1 MTTQSRYDVV
11 IVGARCAGATLAT
24 FLARAGASVL
34 LLDKD
39 PLSTDQILSTHTI
52 HPPGLDVLD
61 QVGVGDAVRAVA
73 PPTHLVRL
81 RKNDAFVDIEFPRDR
96 AEYCPRRA
104 RLDGLLQ
111 DAAAAAGVEVLD
123 RTRVTSLVRDG
134 DRVVG
139 VRAARPAGEQHVFR
153 ASLVVGADGR
163 HSTVARQ
170 VEAEEYLAYDAPR
183 AMFWGYWNAPAFWRT
198 DPAYPFGMYVAN
210 IDGHIRVI
218 FQTDHNQLLIG
229 SLPPVE
235 QALAW
240 RTDPELA
247 LISDLASDTTT
258 GPLVAGSAPDGPVR
272 GTMKERYFFRR
283 AAGNGWTLVGD
294 AGHHK
299 EFVIGDGITEALL
312 QARSLASAIQRGTDA
327 ALYRWWRARDVEA
340 LPYFFL
346 GQDEGAL
353 GPPMELQQVVFSHV
367 AKTPALRARMAA
379 TMEHQLSPID
389 TFPVRQVLWWT
400 LGAALRGSPD
410 VVSQFLVLGRRGTA
424 VNRELRLR
432 RRLLAEAEA
441 GEARAAP
448 PEMSLESRVLPRAEA
463 FRKERM

>member
-1 MTTQSRYDVV
+1 MATKPHHDVV

-39 PLSTDQILSTHTI
+39 QLPSDQILSTHTI

-61 QVGVGDAVRAVA
+61 AVGVGGAVRAVA
-73 PPTHLVRL
+73 PPTHIVRL
-81 RKNDAFVDIEFPRDR
+81 RKNDAAVDIEFPHDR
-96 AEYCPRRA
+96 AEYCPRRG

-111 DAAAAAGVEVLD
+111 DAAASAGVEVLD
-123 RTRVTSLVRDG
+123 QTRVTALVRDG

-139 VRAARPAGEQHVFR
+139 VRAAGSTGQEHVFR

-163 HSTVARQ
+163 HSTVARH

-198 DPAYPFGMYVAN
+198 DPAYRFGMYVAN
-210 IDGHIRVI
+210 TDGHIRVI
-218 FQTDHNQLLIG
+218 FQTDHAQLLVG

-235 QALAW
+235 QAMTW
-240 RTDPELA
+240 RTDPDAA
-247 LISDLASDTTT
+247 LITDLASDSTT
-258 GPLVAGSAPDGPVR
+258 GPLIAGSAPDGRIR
-272 GTMKERYFFRR
+272 GTLKERYFFRR

-312 QARSLASAIQRGTDA
+312 QARSLASAIAQGNDA
-327 ALYRWWRARDVEA
+327 ALHRWWRARDVEA

-367 AKTPALRARMAA
+367 AKTPSLQARMAA
-379 TMEHQLSPID
+379 TMEHQLSPFE
-389 TFPVRQVLWWT
+389 TFPVRQVLRWA
-400 LGAALRGSPD
+400 LGAAFRGSLG
-410 VVSQFLVLGRRGTA
+410 VVPEFIAMGRRGSA
-424 VNRELRLR
+424 ANRELRLR
-432 RRLLAEAEA
+432 RRLLAEA
-441 GEARAAP
+441 
-448 PEMSLESRVLPRAEA
+448 
-463 FRKERM
+463 

>member
-11 IVGARCAGATLAT
+11 IVGARCSGATLAT

-39 PLSTDQILSTHTI
+39 ARSTDQILSTHTI

-61 QVGVGDAVRAVA
+61 EVGVGDAVRAVA
-73 PPTHLVRL
+73 PPMHLVRL
-81 RKNDAFVDIEFPRDR
+81 RKNEAFVDIEFSGGK

-104 RLDGLLQ
+104 RLDRLLQ
-111 DAAAAAGVEVLD
+111 DAAVSAGVEVLD
-123 RTRVTSLVRDG
+123 RIRVTSLVRDG

-139 VRAARPAGEQHVFR
+139 VRAAGPAGQEHMFR

-183 AMFWGYWNAPAFWRT
+183 AMFWGYWNAPAIWREP
-198 DPAYPFGMYVAN
+198 DYPFGMYVAN
-210 IDGHIRVI
+210 TDGHIRVI
-218 FQTDHNQLLIG
+218 FHTDHDQLLIG

-240 RTDPELA
+240 RADPEAA
-247 LISDLASDTTT
+247 LTGDLASDATT
-258 GPLVAGSAPDGPVR
+258 GPLVAGASPDGPVR
-272 GTMKERYFFRR
+272 GTVKERYFFRR
-283 AAGNGWTLVGD
+283 GAGNGWTLVGD

-327 ALYRWWRARDVEA
+327 ALHRWWRARDVDA

-367 AKTPALRARMAA
+367 AATPALRARLAA
-379 TMEHQLSPID
+379 TIEHQLSPTD
-389 TFPVRQVLWWT
+389 TFPIRHVLWWT
-400 LGAALRGSPD
+400 LGAALRGSPG
-410 VVSQFLVLGRRGTA
+410 VVPEFLAKGRRAT
-424 VNRELRLR
+424 VITRELRLR

-441 GEARAAP
+441 SQGTSRTAGDEAR
-448 PEMSLESRVLPRAEA
+448 ERVMPRTAWSG
-463 FRKERM
+463 KERP

>member
-39 PLSTDQILSTHTI
+39 PRSTDQILSTHTI

-61 QVGVGDAVRAVA
+61 EVGVGDAVRAVA

-81 RKNDAFVDIEFPRDR
+81 RKNDAFVDIEFSGGR
-96 AEYCPRRA
+96 AEYCPRRS

-111 DAAAAAGVEVLD
+111 DAAASAGVEVLD
-123 RTRVTSLVRDG
+123 HTRVTSLVRDG

-139 VRAARPAGEQHVFR
+139 VRAAGSAGQEHVFR

-210 IDGHIRVI
+210 TDGHIRVI
-218 FQTDHNQLLIG
+218 FQTDHDQLLIG

-240 RTDPELA
+240 RTDPEVA
-247 LISDLASDTTT
+247 LISDLASDSTT

-272 GTMKERYFFRR
+272 GTVKERYFFRR
-283 AAGNGWTLVGD
+283 GAGNGWTLVGD

-327 ALYRWWRARDVEA
+327 ALYRWWRARDVDA
-340 LPYFFL
+340 LPFFFL

-379 TMEHQLSPID
+379 TMEHQLSPTD

-400 LGAALRGSPD
+400 LGAALRGSPG
-410 VVSQFLVLGRRGTA
+410 VVPEFLAMGRRGTA

-441 GEARAAP
+441 RQIRAAP
-448 PEMSLESRVLPRAEA
+448 PEMSLESGVLPRAGGV
-463 FRKERM
+463 RKERT

>member
-1 MTTQSRYDVV
+1 M
-11 IVGARCAGATLAT
+11 
-24 FLARAGASVL
+24 
-34 LLDKD
+34 
-39 PLSTDQILSTHTI
+39 
-52 HPPGLDVLD
+52 
-61 QVGVGDAVRAVA
+61 
-73 PPTHLVRL
+73 
-81 RKNDAFVDIEFPRDR
+81 
-96 AEYCPRRA
+96 
-104 RLDGLLQ
+104 
-111 DAAAAAGVEVLD
+111 
-123 RTRVTSLVRDG
+123 RVSSLVRDG

-139 VRAARPAGEQHVFR
+139 VRATVSAGQEHVFR

-163 HSTVARQ
+163 HSTVARH

-210 IDGHIRVI
+210 TDGHIRVI
-218 FQTDHNQLLIG
+218 FQTDHDQLLIG

-240 RTDPELA
+240 RTDPEVA
-247 LISDLASDTTT
+247 LISDLASDSTT

-272 GTMKERYFFRR
+272 GTVKERYFFRR
-283 AAGNGWTLVGD
+283 GAGNGWTLVGD

-327 ALYRWWRARDVEA
+327 ALYRWWRARDVDA
-340 LPYFFL
+340 LPFFFL

-379 TMEHQLSPID
+379 TMEHQLSPTD
-389 TFPVRQVLWWT
+389 TFPIRQVLWWT
-400 LGAALRGSPD
+400 LGAALRGSPG
-410 VVSQFLVLGRRGTA
+410 VVPQFLAMGRRGTA

-432 RRLLAEAEA
+432 RRLLAEAEVCQV
-441 GEARAAP
+441 RAAP
-448 PEMSLESRVLPRAEA
+448 PEMSLESGVLPRAGGV
-463 FRKERM
+463 

>member
-73 PPTHLVRL
+73 PPTHIVRL
-81 RKNDAFVDIEFPRDR
+81 RKNDAFVDIEFSGGR

-111 DAAAAAGVEVLD
+111 DVAASAGVEVLD
-123 RTRVTSLVRDG
+123 HTRVTSLVRDG

-139 VRAARPAGEQHVFR
+139 VRAAGSAGQEHVFR
-153 ASLVVGADGR
+153 ANLIVGADGR

-210 IDGHIRVI
+210 TDGHIRVI
-218 FQTDHNQLLIG
+218 FQTDHDQLLIG

-240 RTDPELA
+240 RTDREVA
-247 LISDLASDTTT
+247 LISDLASDSTT

-272 GTMKERYFFRR
+272 GTVKERYFFRR
-283 AAGNGWTLVGD
+283 GAGNGWTLVGD

-327 ALYRWWRARDVEA
+327 ALYRWWRTRDVDA
-340 LPYFFL
+340 LPFFFL

-379 TMEHQLSPID
+379 TMEHQLSPTD

-400 LGAALRGSPD
+400 LGAALRGSLG
-410 VVSQFLVLGRRGTA
+410 VVPQFLTMGRRGTA

-441 GEARAAP
+441 CQLRVAP
-448 PEMSLESRVLPRAEA
+448 PEMSLESGVLPRAAA
-463 FRKERM
+463 FRKERT